1 MRRVRRPR
9 SLAELGLTEPDSTGR
24 VAVPRPRV
32 RSLDARLG
40 EDLPRSPQALPA
52 QVRILGLDPGSLCT
66 GYGVVETIGGRIA
79 YLVSGSIRTEGRA
92 LPQRLQEIFV
102 AVERLTA
109 EFKPDEVA
117 IEGVFMHRNAGS
129 ALKLGQARGAAL
141 SATFSVRPRVFEYA
155 PRAVKLAVVGTGAA
169 QKEQVQLMVKRLLNI
184 SGPLAA
190 DAADALAI
198 ALCHAHSR
206 KIHGMVNAAGLG
218 Q

>member
-9 SLAELGLTEPDSTGR
+9 SLAELGLAEPDSTGR
-24 VAVPRPRV
+24 VAARRPPA
-32 RSLDARLG
+32 RSLERNFG
-40 EDLPRSPQALPA
+40 ENLPRSRQVLPA

-66 GYGVVETIGGRIA
+66 GYAVVEATGGRIA
-79 YLVSGSIRTEGRA
+79 YVVSGSIRTEGKA

-206 KIHGMVNAAGLG
+206 KVHGMVNAADLR

>member
-9 SLAELGLTEPDSTGR
+9 SLAELGLAEPDSTGR
-24 VAVPRPRV
+24 VAARRPPA
-32 RSLDARLG
+32 RSLERNFG
-40 EDLPRSPQALPA
+40 ENLPRSRQVLPA

-66 GYGVVETIGGRIA
+66 GYAGVEATGGRIA
-79 YLVSGSIRTEGRA
+79 YVVSGSIRTEGKA

-206 KIHGMVNAAGLG
+206 KVHGMVNAADLR